1 MARHL
6 AGQQASL
13 GGRRRVGGGEQLQ
26 PEHGSLCHQ
35 QPCVCVTSAQCALPP
50 LLRCSACHI
59 WGERPYNTGDLSS
72 NVWWLA
78 LATFG
83 EAW

>member
-1 MARHL
+1 MKRAAEGMCRQPDRHPSPGQAPLPAAL
-6 AGQQASL
+6 ASS
-13 GGRRRVGGGEQLQ
+13 
-26 PEHGSLCHQ
+26 PTPFS
-35 QPCVCVTSAQCALPP
+35 
-50 LLRCSACHI
+50 LLRSACHI

-78 LATFG
+78 LPTFG